1 MNTQY
6 LQRLTPEKREKQI
19 ERAAF
24 HRLIASHRHGYGS
37 GFSRENLRI
46 QGKVARLNVQF

>member
-24 HRLIASHRHGYGS
+24 HRLIGSHRNGYGS
-37 GFSRENLRI
+37 QFSPENLRI
-46 QGKVARLNVQF
+46 QGKVSSLNVQF